1 MKRTIWHKYYS
12 EHKKKYKMWNKNWRE
27 KQNNKSYH
35 LFFFF
40 TLSSYSYSIS
50 VDVHHSIGMFK
61 LFLISEEIFDDREY
75 IGESLKKFHPELH
88 E

>member
-35 LFFFF
+35 LFFLHCHPIHIRFQ
-40 TLSSYSYSIS
+40 S
-50 VDVHHSIGMFK
+50 M
-61 LFLISEEIFDDREY
+61 Y
-75 IGESLKKFHPELH
+75 IIR
-88 E
+88 